1 MAALSTQLIVL
12 TVILVFIGFVL
23 FFSLLQFLMSIH
35 PPRFYESNTPKDY
48 GLLYENA
55 SFTTSDKI
63 NIKGWLITSETAK
76 GTVIVGHGYPFDKG
90 NILPVAK
97 FLYPDYNLLFY
108 DHRYFGES
116 SGSITTVGFREV
128 EDVKAAINFVHEKFG
143 KNKSVALYGFSLSA
157 SAMLMAKPEVN
168 AIIADSPYADLE
180 KMITHVYRIFGPF
193 KFPFVLT
200 TKALSNIFLKLD
212 PKKVSPALAIKN
224 TSIPILLIHGEKDTQ
239 IPVENAYALK
249 ESNPNI
255 ELWIVKGADHGQAHF
270 YNKNEYEKRV
280 KDFLK
285 KHME

>member
-1 MAALSTQLIVL
+1 MAALPTQLIVL
-12 TVILVFIGFVL
+12 IVIIVFIGFVL
-23 FFSLLQFLMSIH
+23 FLSMLQFFISTH
-35 PPRFYESNTPKDY
+35 PPRFYDSNTPKDY
-48 GLLYENA
+48 GLTYEDV

-63 NIKGWLITSETAK
+63 NIKGWLIKSKTANA
-76 GTVIVGHGYPFDKG
+76 TVIVGHGYPFDKV

-128 EDVKAAINFVHEKFG
+128 EDVKAAINFVHERFG

-157 SAMLMAKPEVN
+157 SAMLMAKPQVN

-180 KMITHVYRIFGPF
+180 KMINHVYKIFGPF

-200 TKALSNIFLKLD
+200 TNVLANIFLKLD

-224 TSIPILLIHGEKDTQ
+224 TSTPILIIHGEKDTQ

-255 ELWIVKGADHGQAHF
+255 ELWIVKNAYHGQAHF
-270 YNKNEYEKRV
+270 YNKNEYEKIV

-285 KHME
+285 KHM

>member
-1 MAALSTQLIVL
+1 MVTYPIQFSVLII
-12 TVILVFIGFVL
+12 ILIFIGLVL
-23 FFSLLQFLMSIH
+23 FFSLLQFLISIH
-35 PPRFYESNTPKDY
+35 PSRFYDPHTPKDY
-48 GLLYENA
+48 GLKYENV

-63 NIKGWLITSETAK
+63 NIKGWLITSETANS
-76 GTVIVGHGYPFDKG
+76 TVIIGHGYPFDKG

-97 FLYPDYNLLFY
+97 FLYPDYNLLLY

-128 EDVKAAINFVHEKFG
+128 EDVKAAINFVYKRFG

-157 SAMLMAKPEVN
+157 SAMLMAKPQVN
-168 AIIADSPYADLE
+168 AIVADSPYADLDR
-180 KMITHVYRIFGPF
+180 MINHVYRIFGPL

-200 TKALSNIFLKLD
+200 TNVLANIFLKLD
-212 PKKVSPALAIKN
+212 PKEVSPALAIKN
-224 TSIPILLIHGEKDTQ
+224 INTPILVIHGEKDTQ

-255 ELWIVKGADHGQAHF
+255 DLWIVKGVDHGWA
-270 YNKNEYEKRV
+270 YALYKEEYESRI

-285 KHME
+285 KHM